1 MRLKRNKLWVVIV
14 VPIFLLFLFANI
26 SPDSSLKGVVW
37 GTLGIVGFASIFW
50 VFGFLYNIK
59 DDEEWEQVARRQG
72 LSVEELDELCG

>member
-26 SPDSSLKGVVW
+26 SPDSSLKGIAW
-37 GTLGIVGFASIFW
+37 GILGIVGFASIFW
-50 VFGFLYNIK
+50 AVGFLYNIK